1 MTKTTPP
8 ANPFDLMLHASE
20 GRLTGGLS
28 PASAALAYLDWAL
41 HLANAPG
48 KRSDIL
54 RAALER
60 QMALAGYLSALAVDH
75 TKEGEA
81 PITPRPEDH
90 RFDDPAW
97 RQWPFAAYA
106 QSFLATEQLWDE
118 LTKGI
123 SGVSRHHLDL
133 VNFGVRQWL
142 DMMSP
147 SNFPATNPE
156 IIARTRETGGQNLIT
171 GAQHFFADLMRE
183 TEGKP
188 PEGAEQFRP
197 GHEVAVTPGQVVY
210 RNELIELIQYTP
222 TTANVHPEPI
232 LIVPAWIMKY
242 YILDLSPQNSMVRYL
257 VEQGHTVFIISWINP
272 DADERDFSL
281 QTYVEKGVLAA
292 LDAVQA
298 IVPGPKVHAV
308 GYCIGGTLLS
318 LAAALLGKTGQDRLA
333 TLTLFAAQMDFT
345 DAGEI
350 LLFVDDSQVAF
361 LKDMM
366 AERGYLDAGEM
377 AGAFEML
384 RANDLIWS
392 RIVHDYLMGERRPLN
407 DLMAWNADATRMPYQ
422 MHSQYLQQLF
432 IDDDFAEG
440 RFELGDVTV
449 APPDIIAPIFAVGA
463 ERDHVAPWHSVY
475 KVTLLTDV
483 DVTFLLTSGGHNAG
497 IISEPG
503 HPHRHYR
510 IGDHAARSCFVPPE
524 KWRNRTPEHEG
535 SWWPAWQA
543 WLAAR
548 SGKPGPL
555 PSMGCKEAGY
565 PPLCPA
571 PGEYVLQR

>member
-1 MTKTTPP
+1 MTRTRSP
-8 ANPFDLMLHASE
+8 ANPFDLALHASE

-28 PASAALAYLDWAL
+28 PASAVLAYLDWVL
-41 HLANAPG
+41 HLANVPG
-48 KRSDIL
+48 KQSEIARH
-54 RAALER
+54 ALAR
-60 QMALAGYLSALAVDH
+60 QMALAGYLAARAANPG
-75 TKEGEA
+75 TEGA
-81 PITPRPEDH
+81 GPITPQPKDH

-97 RQWPFAAYA
+97 QRWPYAAYA
-106 QSFLATEQLWDE
+106 QGFLATEQLWDE
-118 LTKGI
+118 MTRDI
-123 SGVSRHHLDL
+123 EGVSDHHLDL
-133 VNFGVRQWL
+133 VNFGARQFL

-147 SNFPATNPE
+147 SNFLPTNPE

-171 GAQHFFADLMRE
+171 GAQNFFTDWLRQMQ
-183 TEGKP
+183 GKP
-188 PEGAEQFRP
+188 PQGAEKFRP
-197 GHEVAVTPGQVVY
+197 GHEVAVTPGKVIF
-210 RNELIELIQYTP
+210 RNELIELIQYAPRSKT
-222 TTANVHPEPI
+222 VYPEPI

-242 YILDLSPQNSMVRYL
+242 YILDLSPSNSMVRYL
-257 VEQGHTVFIISWINP
+257 VEQGHTVFMISWKNP
-272 DADERDFSL
+272 GEGERDFNL

-318 LAAALLGKTGQDRLA
+318 LAAALLGKRGQDRLA
-333 TLTLFAAQMDFT
+333 SLTLFAAQMDFT

-366 AERGYLDAGEM
+366 AERGYLDGGEM
-377 AGAFEML
+377 AGAFQML
-384 RANDLIWS
+384 RSNDLIWS
-392 RIVHDYLMGERRPLN
+392 RVVHDYLMGERRPLN

-432 IDDDFAEG
+432 LDDDFAEG
-440 RFELGDVTV
+440 RFALGDTTV

-497 IISEPG
+497 IVSEPG

-510 IGDHAARSCFVPPE
+510 IGDHRANSSFVPPE
-524 KWRNRTPEHEG
+524 KWRASTPEQDG
-535 SWWPAWQA
+535 SWWPAWQG

-548 SGKPGPL
+548 SGARGAPPPIGRE
-555 PSMGCKEAGY
+555 SAGY
-565 PPLCPA
+565 RVLGAA
-571 PGEYVLQR
+571 PGSYVLER

>member
-1 MTKTTPP
+1 MTKTIPP

-48 KRSDIL
+48 KRSEIL
-54 RAALER
+54 RAALAR

-75 TKEGEA
+75 TKEGAA

-97 RQWPFAAYA
+97 QQWPFAAYA

-123 SGVSRHHLDL
+123 AGVSRHHLDL

-147 SNFPATNPE
+147 SNFLATNPE
-156 IIARTRETGGQNLIT
+156 IIARTHETGGQNLVT
-171 GAQHFFADLMRE
+171 GARHFFEDLMRE

-222 TTANVHPEPI
+222 TTDKVHPEPI

-242 YILDLSPQNSMVRYL
+242 YILDLSPKNSMVRYL
-257 VEQGHTVFIISWINP
+257 VQQGHTVFMISWINP
-272 DADERDFSL
+272 DEEERDFSL
-281 QTYVEKGVLAA
+281 QTYVEKGLLAA

-318 LAAALLGKTGQDRLA
+318 LAAALLGKTGQDRLES
-333 TLTLFAAQMDFT
+333 LTLFAAQIDFT
-345 DAGEI
+345 EAGEI

-422 MHSQYLQQLF
+422 MHSQYLQKLF
-432 IDDDFAEG
+432 LDNDFSEG

-449 APPDIIAPIFAVGA
+449 APPDITTPIFAVGT
-463 ERDHVAPWHSVY
+463 EHDHVAPWHSVY
-475 KVTLLTDV
+475 KATLLTDV

-497 IISEPG
+497 IVSEPG
-503 HPHRHYR
+503 HPRRHYR
-510 IGDHAARSCFVPPE
+510 IGDHCANSSFVPPK
-524 KWRNRTPEHEG
+524 KWFNGTPEHEG

-543 WLAAR
+543 WLAKR

-555 PSMGCKEAGY
+555 PQMGREEAGY